1 MAIVKK
7 GELVVI
13 VVPLAAGDNIPA
25 IVLEPNVVQ
34 EGINPLSVMHRQVK
48 ILSNGKIQHI
58 RPEFLGKLI
67 S

>member
-1 MAIVKK
+1 MAVFKK

-13 VVPLAAGDNIPA
+13 VVPLEAGDNIPA
-25 IVLEPNVVQ
+25 IVLEPNVAQ
-34 EGINPLSVMHRQVK
+34 EGINPLNDMHRQVK
-48 ILSNGKIQHI
+48 ILSNGKIQYI